1 LDTDDL
7 TEMAYQ
13 TLILADEAT
22 DILKCEL
29 GILCGK
35 CQTEDEY
42 LARVLGYLAVLSK
55 EPEEFLDYWG
65 LLDETDVPV
74 FVDKLDKLRQYV
86 EATLYTPC
94 LTASLRSNRGIDI
107 LPVTTV

>member
-1 LDTDDL
+1 MDTDDL

-13 TLILADEAT
+13 TLILADDAS

-42 LARVLGYLAVLSK
+42 LTRVLEYVSALSK
-55 EPEEFLDYWG
+55 EPETFLDYWG
-65 LLDETDVPV
+65 LHDKADVPA
-74 FVDKLDKLRQYV
+74 FVGKLDMLRRHV
-86 EATLYTPC
+86 ETSLQTPYGK
-94 LTASLRSNRGIDI
+94 RGKSAF
-107 LPVTTV
+107 L